1 MKKMLKFS
9 ALVLILGLAMGLFG
23 CPSED
28 KEDDGEDEYAK
39 YYEGSYR
46 DNVNGSVE
54 VVNNTKYDMLL
65 FSSSDSTITVNNIVG
80 GVRAFSTNTVNF
92 SKEADYTVG
101 GYKVIHA
108 VKESV
113 FKTDGEHSRTD
124 HSAMV
129 TYRDGAKYRTNIVST
144 TDGAYEI
151 WVQNMNAKYA
161 LELRKNSPEGEKIAY
176 LTRNERY
183 RQIKSPTNAT
193 MTLFPV
199 WIAFNN
205 VTKTIVSF
213 TPSDV
218 GDTWEGQRTVAPR
231 AENDPQGRP
240 EYNFPE
246 GQLEVEF
253 PDINFPFATIWV
265 RNNVIGRVI
274 DFRNGGSPITAKS
287 DYPSI
292 PSGFRDYYE
301 IRAVGEPLNLN
312 IGLENWRIPVRFADA
327 PGANSVTI
335 QNGHEY
341 FVAVNLKTGADP
353 SQAASYEAILVDN
366 GEMDKKDLLVSG
378 Q

>member
-1 MKKMLKFS
+1 MRKLQKLWVFMLIVG
-9 ALVLILGLAMGLFG
+9 LVLGLVG
-23 CPSED
+23 CPD
-28 KEDDGEDEYAK
+28 DDGGDYAK

-46 DNVNGSVE
+46 NNVNGSVE
-54 VVNNTKYDMLL
+54 VVNNTSYDMLL
-65 FSSSDSTITVNNIVG
+65 FSGEVKSVNNIVG
-80 GVRAFSTNTVNF
+80 GVRASSTNTVNF

-113 FKTDGEHSRTD
+113 FKTDGQNSRTD
-124 HSAMV
+124 HSAMI
-129 TYRDGAKYRTNIVST
+129 TYRDGAKFRTNIVAT

-183 RQIKSPTNAT
+183 RQIKLPTNAT

-231 AENDPQGRP
+231 APNDPQGRP

-246 GQLEVEF
+246 GNLEVVF
-253 PDINFPFATIWV
+253 PNINFPFATIWV
-265 RNNVIGRVI
+265 RNNLIGRVI
-274 DFRNGGSPITAKS
+274 DFRNGGAIITAKS

-327 PGANSVTI
+327 PNANTVTI

-341 FVAVNLKTGADP
+341 YIAVNLKTGAEP

-366 GEMDKKDLLVSG
+366 GEMRKDDLLVSG
-378 Q
+378 SGQ